1 VIRVYD
7 EAGNVIEM
15 HEHADE
21 IAKNFI
27 LIIRARVASLAEKL
41 DAPVNR
47 NICQMCGSLGKN
59 SPRKD
64 NGAAATAD

>member
-7 EAGNVIEM
+7 EAGNVTET

-27 LIIRARVASLAEKL
+27 LIIRARVTSLAEKL
-41 DAPVNR
+41 DAAVNR

-59 SPRKD
+59 FTR
-64 NGAAATAD
+64 